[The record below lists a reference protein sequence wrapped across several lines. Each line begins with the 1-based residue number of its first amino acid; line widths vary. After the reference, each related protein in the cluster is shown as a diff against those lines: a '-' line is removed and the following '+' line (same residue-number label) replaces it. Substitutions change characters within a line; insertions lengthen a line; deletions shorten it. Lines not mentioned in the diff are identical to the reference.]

1 VPNPQGNPFIL
12 LAVVLCSWGVVR
24 TMQHQRA
31 PLDRQDAAIRA
42 TTNPS
47 LGAVIAIE
55 TRKNDSSSGRFD
67 HPESTVIDS
76 HYKKPLPHDTGPK
89 SPFMVLKT
97 WSMKRPLAQGPP
109 ALILVNSALRIG
121 AIALED
127 GYPILQQSN
136 QSLSNPLAPELSKSA
151 VYANKLS
158 IYAYSFWRSGQNDSK
173 SSFGGQYGASQT
185 ALIATYPL
193 SGRLQG
199 VSILGRLTLVPS
211 TTSQSELALGA
222 RWQPSRSIPITLSA
236 ERRTQTDGQGRFS
249 LYLTGSKDNVALPAG
264 FNLTGYG
271 QLGLVS
277 RRLDSGSRD
286 VFYDAQVKLKR
297 PFVSGPGL
305 KTTIGVGAWAGGQ
318 HDVSRFDI
326 GPTVHAVLR
335 LNKGQLHIDAEW
347 RFRVKGSARP
357 DSGPALT
364 LSTSF

>member
-1 VPNPQGNPFIL
+1 
-12 LAVVLCSWGVVR
+12 
-24 TMQHQRA
+24 MQHQRA

-47 LGAVIAIE
+47 VGAVIAIE
-55 TRKNDSSSGRFD
+55 TRKNDSSSGTFD
-67 HPESTVIDS
+67 RSESTVIDF

-89 SPFMVLKT
+89 SSFIVLKT
-97 WSMKRPLAQGPP
+97 WGMKHPLAQGPP
-109 ALILVNSALRIG
+109 ALILVNPALHIG
-121 AIALED
+121 VIGSVD
-127 GYPILQQSN
+127 GFPVLPQSN
-136 QSLSNPLAPELSKSA
+136 QSLSNALAPELSKSA

-158 IYAYSFWRSGQNDSK
+158 IYAYSFWRAGQNDTRSF
-173 SSFGGQYGASQT
+173 FGGQYGASQT
-185 ALIATYPL
+185 AVIGTYPL
-193 SGRLQG
+193 SGRLDG
-199 VSILGRLTLVPS
+199 VSLLGRLTFVPS
-211 TTSQSELALGA
+211 ASSQSELALGA
-222 RWQPSRSIPITLSA
+222 RWQPSRIIPVTLSA
-236 ERRTQTDGQGRFS
+236 ERRTQFDGQGRFS

-286 VFYDAQVKLKR
+286 VFYDAHVKLKR
-297 PFVSGPGL
+297 PFVAGPGL
-305 KTTIGVGAWAGGQ
+305 KTMIGVGAWAGGQ

-335 LNKGQLHIDAEW
+335 LNKGQLHIDADW